1 MSAPIK
7 LYHDNLS
14 HQPSRA
20 LYLFLKIN
28 NIPFESCVVTLRSG
42 NNVNI
47 PKLNIYCLI
56 FK

>member
-14 HQPSRA
+14 QPSRA

-28 NIPFESCVVTLRSG
+28 NIPLRSG